1 MNKNKIPLGKC
12 CLSYTL
18 FFSDSILGNSTIFQ
32 CDFERKKE
40 KQINK
45 TNKHQRSGKKQ
56 SKSGE
61 IKQQQNTKIL
71 NRAASQ
77 ALLPIIGRNLIIKIL
92 DKHNI
97 QNYND

>member
-45 TNKHQRSGKKQ
+45 TNKH
-56 SKSGE
+56 
-61 IKQQQNTKIL
+61 
-71 NRAASQ
+71 
-77 ALLPIIGRNLIIKIL
+77 
-92 DKHNI
+92 
-97 QNYND
+97 